1 MKKIIKIMVVTTL
14 VGISMAT
21 YAFAGYGNDFFKNN
35 VNYVDTNGDGV
46 CDNYGTMEN
55 GANYVDANSDGV
67 CDNYGTMGNG
77 VNYVDANGDGICDN
91 YGTMRN
97 GVNYVDANGDGICD
111 NYGNKVCPKNGMG
124 RKWGL
129 MNK

>member
-21 YAFAGYGNDFFKNN
+21 YVFAGYGNHFFKNN
-35 VNYVDTNGDGV
+35 VNYVDANGDGV
-46 CDNYGTMEN
+46 
-55 GANYVDANSDGV
+55 
-67 CDNYGTMGNG
+67 
-77 VNYVDANGDGICDN
+77 
-91 YGTMRN
+91 
-97 GVNYVDANGDGICD
+97 CD

>member
-21 YAFAGYGNDFFKNN
+21 YAFAGYGNHFFKSN

-46 CDNYGTMEN
+46 CDNYGTMGN
-55 GANYVDANSDGV
+55 GANYVDADGDGV
-67 CDNYGTMGNG
+67 
-77 VNYVDANGDGICDN
+77 
-91 YGTMRN
+91 
-97 GVNYVDANGDGICD
+97 CD